1 MTYDSLPFITI
12 SASMNKETV
21 FPMLHAYAPYVSEF
35 LLYELS
41 KMLTGDFKLEGEISV
56 LPNLM
61 ASQHT
66 LEQLMYVQAFMIF
79 NANAGYYTQREG
91 LDSYELRYTLS
102 GEGVLEY
109 EGKKYTLKEGDGYFI
124 SCQKPHIYY
133 SGKNGWKSTVLH
145 INGGLCNDF
154 YERYEKD
161 GQCRIS
167 KDTMPAFETMQFQVL
182 QATQKVHPYQEY
194 RINCL
199 LDLLLT
205 ELLTSI
211 ESLST
216 NQRGNSSEVISTLL
230 DYIHSHYAEDI
241 VFEKMA
247 KTFGISRTLLFSE
260 FKRYTGF
267 TPAVYLMKIRI
278 RQAKLLLAN
287 TSLSIEAVSMQTGFN
302 DAGHF
307 SQIFKKE
314 VGITPLKYRKAA
326 NV

>member
-61 ASQHT
+61 ASQHA

-205 ELLTSI
+205 ELLTST

-230 DYIHSHYAEDI
+230 DYIHSHYPEDI

>member
-61 ASQHT
+61 ASQHA

-79 NANAGYYTQREG
+79 NANAGYHTQREG

-205 ELLTSI
+205 ELLTST